1 MADTNKTKRQKLAL
15 GKLGVQLFQNSHL
28 KVVTFKNV
36 HPRTLI
42 HIEERG
48 REGRRK
54 EKLLSAS
61 SGPWRGEGGKEWEV
75 GDGTSLDRRHE
86 KLKLKA
92 RQSIGN
98 LGH

>member
-48 REGRRK
+48 RDTVEGR
-54 EKLLSAS
+54 
-61 SGPWRGEGGKEWEV
+61 
-75 GDGTSLDRRHE
+75 
-86 KLKLKA
+86 
-92 RQSIGN
+92 
-98 LGH
+98 